1 MIVRMKKVTIAVLA
15 STSTQTLE
23 DLRGLGILHVK
34 RSQTAPSDDIQALS
48 HRIERVESA
57 IDVLG
62 SRGNLAGERE
72 TPHPPPGAEEVL
84 EKETRR
90 REIMERLGVI
100 SLERERLSPLGDFS
114 LRDLQTLSQSGLTV
128 KLYQCRPR
136 QLKETPIPVPHA
148 WVGSEGSIR
157 YILAVDERDF
167 DLPFEEMALPE
178 KDLKALDREAAH
190 LEKERSG
197 IEEELGLAT
206 PTLPSLR
213 KTALDLREELEF
225 AQVVAGM
232 GRHGEIQTLQ
242 GFCPAE
248 EVRRIHGGARHKGWG
263 LLVEDIPAEEEAPT
277 LIRNPF
283 WIRIIQPVYRFLG
296 TLPGYGEFDV
306 SFWFLASL
314 SLFFAML
321 VGDGGYGVFFFLVT
335 FLLRRRFSNGPVE
348 LFVLFYVF
356 STATILWGLLSGTWF
371 GIEAFSRSPLL
382 RWAIIPSLYSYA
394 DNQEFMI
401 RLCFTLGVLH
411 LTIAHLVKGTR
422 KIRSLSVLS
431 ELGWIAILWGLFFLA
446 DYLVLGKPMP
456 ALTPYLLLSG
466 VFLAAVFSNPRKS
479 LLRSALAGFADLP
492 LRIINSFSDLVSY
505 IRLFAVGYATLVVA
519 TSFNQMA
526 AGIGWEFSWGI
537 PAFLIAL
544 LGHGMNLLLA
554 LMAVIVHGV
563 RLNML
568 EFSSHLGMGWTGYR
582 YDPFRRRGS

>member
-1 MIVRMKKVTIAVLA
+1 
-15 STSTQTLE
+15 
-23 DLRGLGILHVK
+23 
-34 RSQTAPSDDIQALS
+34 
-48 HRIERVESA
+48 
-57 IDVLG
+57 
-62 SRGNLAGERE
+62 
-72 TPHPPPGAEEVL
+72 
-84 EKETRR
+84 
-90 REIMERLGVI
+90 
-100 SLERERLSPLGDFS
+100 
-114 LRDLQTLSQSGLTV
+114 
-128 KLYQCRPR
+128 
-136 QLKETPIPVPHA
+136 
-148 WVGSEGSIR
+148 
-157 YILAVDERDF
+157 
-167 DLPFEEMALPE
+167 
-178 KDLKALDREAAH
+178 LDREAAH

-206 PTLPSLR
+206 ATLPSLR
-213 KTALDLREELEF
+213 RTALDLREELEF

-242 GFCPAE
+242 GFCPAG
-248 EVRRIHGGARHKGWG
+248 EVRRIHAGARHKGWG
-263 LLVEDIPAEEEAPT
+263 LLVEDVPTEEEAPT

-335 FLLRRRFSNGPVE
+335 FLLRRRFSNAPVE
-348 LFVLFYVF
+348 VFVLFYVF

-382 RWAIIPSLYSYA
+382 RWAIVPSLYSYA

-422 KIRSLSVLS
+422 KIRSLGVLS
-431 ELGWIAILWGLFFLA
+431 EVGWIAILWGLFFLA

-456 ALTPYLLLSG
+456 AFTPYLLLSG
-466 VFLAAVFSNPRKS
+466 VFLAAVFSNPRKG
-479 LLRSALAGFADLP
+479 LLRSSLSGFADLP

-526 AGIGWEFSWGI
+526 AGIGWDFSWGI
-537 PAFLIAL
+537 PAFFIAL

-582 YDPFRRRGS
+582 YDPFRRRS